1 MTNRAEESAH
11 GAKSLAVLLCA
22 CTVIS
27 APAAAS
33 GPWPAQSWPTA
44 TPTEAGMDRAL
55 LEQARDHALTGGGA
69 GMIIRSGKL
78 VFSWGDPT
86 RRFDL
91 KSTTKSIGV
100 TALGLAM
107 QDGLVGLADAAQ
119 LHLPGLGVP
128 PETNAETG
136 WLGEIT
142 VRQLAT
148 HSAGFDKPGGF
159 IEVFFEPGTAWSYS
173 DGGANWLADLLTV
186 RYGMDL
192 EALMF
197 RRVFDPL
204 GIRPADL
211 TWRDNAFRSD
221 TVNGIK
227 RREFGSG
234 IRADVD
240 AMARIG
246 YLYLRRGA
254 WEGRRVVPSAFVAS
268 ASRLDP
274 SLAGLPVTESGN
286 HPDATSHYGLLW
298 WNNGDGSLL
307 NVPPDAFW
315 SWGLADSLIIVIP
328 SFDIVAVR
336 AGDGW
341 RPGWDSDYAVIR
353 PFIEPVAQSV
363 TGTSISRPPAVSIE
377 APADGPQTA
386 SASSIAFAGSA
397 LDAED
402 GDLTNGLKWFSD
414 RDGLIGMG
422 GSFSTSVLSSGT
434 HVITASVSDS
444 GGLSGAANVIVAV
457 EQAEGAGGTPPT
469 VSISQPVDD
478 ASVTSGDSVDFAGS
492 ASDEEDGDLTAALQW
507 TSDLDGP
514 FGMGGSFSSSSL
526 SVGTHTITASVT
538 DSDAEAGS
546 ASLTL
551 IVTIDKPP
559 NEPPV
564 VKIDSPSEGATFD
577 QGETVT
583 FTGSATDLQDGS
595 LTVSLQWSSSRD
607 GALGSGGSLA
617 VPALSVG
624 THTVSASVVDTAGAS
639 ASDSIRI
646 EIAAGSG
653 GPTPSPG
660 STGGGSAGLWILV
673 LCVVRATAALRRI
686 GLRHGSS
693 DAQHAPGQWSATA
706 SSSSASFGCVVR
718 SWHSPS
724 PFCTPK
730 VPPSRSRTV

>member
-1 MTNRAEESAH
+1 VTNRAEESAH
-11 GAKSLAVLLCA
+11 GVKPLAVLLCA
-22 CTVIS
+22 CTVVS

-44 TPTEAGMDRAL
+44 TPAEAGLDRTL

-78 VFSWGDPT
+78 VFSWGDPA

-91 KSTTKSIGV
+91 KSTTKSIGL

-107 QDGLVGLADAAQ
+107 QDGVVGLADAAQ
-119 LHLPGLGVP
+119 LHIPGVGVP
-128 PETNAETG
+128 PEMNADTG
-136 WLGEIT
+136 WLEEIT

-148 HSAGFDKPGGF
+148 HSAGFAKAGGF

-186 RYGMDL
+186 RFGMDL

-211 TWRDNAFRSD
+211 TWRNNAFRDD
-221 TVNGIK
+221 TINGIK

-254 WEGRRVVPSAFVAS
+254 WEGQRIVPSAFVAE
-268 ASRLDP
+268 ASRPDP
-274 SLAGLPVTESGN
+274 SLAGLPVTGSGN
-286 HPDATSHYGLLW
+286 HPGATSHYGLLW
-298 WNNGDGSLL
+298 WNNGDRSLL

-315 SWGLADSLIIVIP
+315 SWGLADSFIIVIP
-328 SFDIVAVR
+328 SLDIVATR

-363 TGTSISRPPAVSIE
+363 TGTSVSRPPAVSIE
-377 APADGPQTA
+377 APTDGSQAA
-386 SASSIAFAGSA
+386 SASSVTFAGGA

-402 GDLTNGLKWFSD
+402 GDLANGLEWRSD

-422 GSFSTSVLSSGT
+422 SVFSTSALSSGT
-434 HVITASVSDS
+434 HVITASVRDS
-444 GGLSGAANVIVAV
+444 GGLSGAANVIVTV
-457 EQAEGAGGTPPT
+457 EQAGAPGATPPT
-469 VSISQPVDD
+469 VSISAPADGT
-478 ASVTSGDSVDFAGS
+478 SVTSGDPVDFAGS
-492 ASDEEDGDLTAALQW
+492 ANDEEDGDLTAALRW

-514 FGMGGSFSSSSL
+514 FGMGGSFSRSTL

-551 IVTIDKPP
+551 LVMTGTI
-559 NEPPV
+559 NEAPMAI
-564 VKIDSPSEGATFD
+564 IDSPDDGATFK

-583 FTGSATDLQDGS
+583 FTGSATDVQDGS
-595 LTVSLQWSSSRD
+595 LTVSLEWSSSRD
-607 GALGSGGSLA
+607 GAMGSGGSLT
-617 VPALSVG
+617 VSTLSVG
-624 THTVSASVVDTAGAS
+624 THTVTASVVDTAGATG
-639 ASDSIRI
+639 SDSIRI
-646 EIAAGSG
+646 EIAAVGGGS
-653 GPTPSPG
+653 TPSPTTPPG
-660 STGGGSAGLWILV
+660 STGGGGSAGLWMLL
-673 LCVVRATAALRRI
+673 LCVVRATLRRVA
-686 GLRHGSS
+686 LRHGMLDSEH
-693 DAQHAPGQWSATA
+693 AAGQLAPGQF
-706 SSSSASFGCVVR
+706 SSN
-718 SWHSPS
+718 
-724 PFCTPK
+724 
-730 VPPSRSRTV
+730 RSRRSR